1 MSLEVGTLQNNYE
14 VLKTAQKVINAEI
27 NVAGLLQAIKK
38 NNSQSQSLSSGAPK
52 LKSLSQMGWM
62 LISSGF
68 NFKLKWSLQL

>member
-38 NNSQSQSLSSGAPK
+38 NNSQSQSRVLGSFFWGT
-52 LKSLSQMGWM
+52 
-62 LISSGF
+62 
-68 NFKLKWSLQL
+68 